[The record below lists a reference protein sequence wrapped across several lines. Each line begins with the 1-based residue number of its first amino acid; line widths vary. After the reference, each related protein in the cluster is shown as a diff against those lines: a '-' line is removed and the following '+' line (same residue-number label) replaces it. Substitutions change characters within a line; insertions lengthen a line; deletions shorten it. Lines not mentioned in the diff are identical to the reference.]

1 MHPDILTLRV
11 CQSWVRGMGGQELV
25 ERGDSES
32 VVLVRVESGVLVG
45 AEVFDEGDEGGF
57 KVGFG
62 DGVGEVDGCAVVE
75 EEFEVACEVDFEF
88 VVEIG
93 ELVVSRL
100 SLEEIFGCSLRC
112 EVVQIN

>member
-1 MHPDILTLRV
+1 MHPDILTLGV
-11 CQSWVRGMGGQELV
+11 CQSGVRGMGGQELV
-25 ERGDSES
+25 EGGDSES
-32 VVLVRVESGVLVG
+32 VVLVRVESGVLTG

-57 KVGFG
+57 EVGFG

-75 EEFEVACEVDFEF
+75 EEFEVTCEVDFEF

-100 SLEEIFGCSLRC
+100 SLEEIFECSLRC